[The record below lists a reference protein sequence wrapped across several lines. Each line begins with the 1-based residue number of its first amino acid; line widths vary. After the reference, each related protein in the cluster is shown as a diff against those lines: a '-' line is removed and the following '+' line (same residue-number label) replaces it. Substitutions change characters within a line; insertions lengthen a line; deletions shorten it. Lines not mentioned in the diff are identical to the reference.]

1 MRISNSASRHLAVY
15 GEIVYYGW
23 HLMRDRDTGAVH
35 GRRVI
40 GWHWQD
46 GVPVND
52 LGDDVVSFGYLNEGG
67 HWIE

>member
-1 MRISNSASRHLAVY
+1 MIISNSARRHLAVY
-15 GEIVYYGW
+15 GEIVYNGW
-23 HLMRDRDTGAVH
+23 HLMRDRDTCAVH

-52 LGDDVVSFGYLNEGG
+52 LGMMSSYLAVLTRGG
-67 HWIE
+67 ALD